1 MEGIVQ
7 TINVTATL
15 KSMEVGASVFF
26 GSEVNENTIRHTC
39 VRLKNLIGGS
49 WSVDKR
55 RNPIGF
61 IVTRIA

>member
-15 KSMEVGASVFF
+15 RSMEVGASIYL
-26 GSEVNENTIRHTC
+26 SNEVNENTLRNAC
-39 VRLKNLIGGS
+39 VKLKNEVGGF

-55 RNPIGF
+55 RNPVGF
-61 IVTRIA
+61 IVTRTA